1 MKKFWWLCLFWMAN
15 ALAAVT
21 VTDDTGRTVR
31 LSKPAQ
37 RIISLAP
44 HTTEL
49 IYTIGAGSP
58 TGSRHQLQ

>member
-1 MKKFWWLCLFWMAN
+1 MP
-15 ALAAVT
+15 AAVT